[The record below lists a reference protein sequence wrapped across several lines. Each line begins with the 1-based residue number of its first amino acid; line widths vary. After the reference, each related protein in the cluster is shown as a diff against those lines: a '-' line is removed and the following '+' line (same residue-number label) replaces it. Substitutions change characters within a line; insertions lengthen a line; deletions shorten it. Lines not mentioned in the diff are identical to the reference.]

1 MVKVNTNNDTS
12 VKWAEKKCKKK
23 STTKKSPLLI
33 SKKSSNQISLWLK
46 KFKKLIEVAKKRWLN
61 ESDTSNIINDF
72 LWEVLWYDKY
82 FDVTTEYK
90 IKWQYCDYWIIIN
103 WKLTLLM
110 EVKQIWLDLN
120 ENHIFQAISYAWNEG
135 VKRVA
140 LTNLRRRELFYLSFW
155 EKIEKELILDFDILS
170 ESSNTKLIE
179 NLQYLHKESLQKN
192 YLWKLL
198 KQKMALSEKNITKV
212 LFSDPVVKKIQSEI
226 KTTTWLKI
234 SKDDVINILK
244 NYVDNK

>member
-1 MVKVNTNNDTS
+1 MTTWTKTNTTPPA
-12 VKWAEKKCKKK
+12 KT
-23 STTKKSPLLI
+23 TTKKSKTSCSKKSQLLI
-33 SKKSSNQISLWLK
+33 SKKSTNQILLGLK
-46 KFKKLIEVAKKRWLN
+46 KFKKLIETAKKRWLN

-90 IKWQYCDYWIIIN
+90 IKWQYCDYWIIMN

-120 ENHIFQAISYAWNEG
+120 ENHIFQAISYAWNEW
-135 VKRVA
+135 VKRVI

-155 EKIEKELILDFDILS
+155 DKIEKELILDFDILW
-170 ESSNTKLIE
+170 ESSTNKLLE
-179 NLQYLHKESLQKN
+179 NLQYIHKESLQKN

-198 KQKMALSEKNITKV
+198 KQKMALSERNIRKV
-212 LFSDPVVKKIQSEI
+212 LFSDPVIKKIQSEI
-226 KTTTWLKI
+226 KTTTWLKT
-234 SKDDVINILK
+234 SKEEVINILK
-244 NYVDNK
+244 DYVDN

>member
-12 VKWAEKKCKKK
+12 VRLTEKKCKKR
-23 STTKKSPLLI
+23 SITKKSPLLI

-135 VKRVA
+135 VKRVV

-170 ESSNTKLIE
+170 ESSNVKLIE
-179 NLQYLHKESLQKN
+179 NLQYIHKESLQKN

-212 LFSDPVVKKIQSEI
+212 LFSDSVVKKIQSEI

-244 NYVDNK
+244 NYADNK

>member
-12 VKWAEKKCKKK
+12 VRLTEKKCKKG
-23 STTKKSPLLI
+23 SITKKSPLLI

-135 VKRVA
+135 VKRVV

-170 ESSNTKLIE
+170 ESSNVKLIE
-179 NLQYLHKESLQKN
+179 NLQYIHKESLQKN

-212 LFSDPVVKKIQSEI
+212 LFSDSVVKKIQSEI

-244 NYVDNK
+244 NYADNK

>member
-1 MVKVNTNNDTS
+1 MSKWATNKDISS
-12 VKWAEKKCKKK
+12 VKTIEKKKC
-23 STTKKSPLLI
+23 TTKKSPLLI
-33 SKKSSNQISLWLK
+33 TKKSVNQISLWLK
-46 KFKKLIEVAKKRWLN
+46 KFKKLIEVAKKRGLN

-90 IKWQYCDYWIIIN
+90 IKWQYCDYWIIMN

-120 ENHIFQAISYAWNEG
+120 ENHIFQAISYAWNEW
-135 VKRVA
+135 VKRVI

-155 EKIEKELILDFDILS
+155 DKIEKELILDFDLLS
-170 ESSNTKLIE
+170 ESSNSKLIE
-179 NLQYLHKESLQKN
+179 NLQYIHKESLQKN

-198 KQKMALSEKNITKV
+198 KQKMALSEKNIKKV
-212 LFSDPVVKKIQSEI
+212 LFWDPVIKKIQSEI
-226 KTTTWLKI
+226 KATTWLKI
-234 SKDDVINILK
+234 SKDDVTNILK
-244 NYVDNK
+244 NYIDNR

>member
-1 MVKVNTNNDTS
+1 MIVSTKIDRNPKEKVPWKKTNKS
-12 VKWAEKKCKKK
+12 CVKK
-23 STTKKSPLLI
+23 SQILI
-33 SKKSSNQISLWLK
+33 SKKNINQISVWLK

-90 IKWQYCDYWIIIN
+90 IKWQYCDYWIMMN

-120 ENHIFQAISYAWNEG
+120 ENHIFQAISYAWNEW
-135 VKRVA
+135 VKWVI
-140 LTNLRRRELFYLSFW
+140 LTNLRRWELFYLSFW
-155 EKIEKELILDFDILS
+155 DKIEKELILDFDILS
-170 ESSNTKLIE
+170 ESSSNKLIE
-179 NLQYLHKESLQKN
+179 NLQYIHKESLQKN

-198 KQKMALSEKNITKV
+198 KQKMALSERNIKKV
-212 LFSDPVVKKIQSEI
+212 LFWDPVVKKIQSEI
-226 KTTTWLKI
+226 KNTTWLKI
-234 SKDDVINILK
+234 SKEDVLNILK
-244 NYVDNK
+244 DYVENK

>member
-1 MVKVNTNNDTS
+1 MTTWTKTNTTPPA
-12 VKWAEKKCKKK
+12 KT
-23 STTKKSPLLI
+23 TTKKSKTSCSKKSQLLI
-33 SKKSSNQISLWLK
+33 SKKSTNQILLGLK
-46 KFKKLIEVAKKRWLN
+46 KFKKLIETAKKRWLN

-90 IKWQYCDYWIIIN
+90 IKWQYCDYWIIMN

-120 ENHIFQAISYAWNEG
+120 ENHIFQAISYAWNEW
-135 VKRVA
+135 VKRVI

-155 EKIEKELILDFDILS
+155 DKIEKELILDFDILW
-170 ESSNTKLIE
+170 ESSTNKLLE
-179 NLQYLHKESLQKN
+179 NLQYIHKESLQKN

-198 KQKMALSEKNITKV
+198 KQKMALSERNIRKV
-212 LFSDPVVKKIQSEI
+212 LFSDPVIKKIQSEI
-226 KTTTWLKI
+226 KNTTWLKA
-234 SKDDVINILK
+234 SKEEVVNILRD
-244 NYVDNK
+244 YVDN

>member
-1 MVKVNTNNDTS
+1 MTTWTKTNTTPPA
-12 VKWAEKKCKKK
+12 KT
-23 STTKKSPLLI
+23 TTKKSKTSCSKKSQLLI
-33 SKKSSNQISLWLK
+33 SKKSTNQILLGLK
-46 KFKKLIEVAKKRWLN
+46 KFKKLIETAKKRWLN

-90 IKWQYCDYWIIIN
+90 IKWQYCDYWIIMN

-120 ENHIFQAISYAWNEG
+120 ENHIFQAISYAWNEW
-135 VKRVA
+135 VKRVI

-155 EKIEKELILDFDILS
+155 DKIEKELILDFDILW
-170 ESSNTKLIE
+170 ESSTNKLLE
-179 NLQYLHKESLQKN
+179 NLQYIHKESLQKN

-198 KQKMALSEKNITKV
+198 KQKMALSERNIRKV
-212 LFSDPVVKKIQSEI
+212 LFSDPVIKKIQSEI
-226 KTTTWLKI
+226 KDTTWLKA
-234 SKDDVINILK
+234 SKEEVVNILRD
-244 NYVDNK
+244 YVDN